1 MPHYIPQFFK
11 YVSAIEVTNGGT
23 GYNTVPT
30 VTISAP
36 DEVDGIQ
43 ATATAV
49 VVNEIVTTINVT
61 NGGSGYT
68 SSPTVTID
76 TSPTGGTDATA
87 TSSIRIAVGSPSDY
101 TKTYKRMSKYSL
113 PEFIRE
119 DYTAFTTFIEKYFE
133 YMDQSG
139 KPGNLLFNTHYFDI
153 DDLDAIA
160 LNKRALELARDFP
173 QVLEVDKHILYKH
186 IKTLYEAKGSERAI
200 KAYFKLV
207 YNEDVEVSYPTNFLL
222 RTNDGTWRQKRS
234 IKTVAG
240 YNGYDSIN
248 LVGREIDIYYYSTA
262 NYFVEADEDDPQYG
276 YRLPN
281 TVLSKITASV
291 QEGSK
296 IVFTTPQ
303 SYELKLSFT
312 ENVTEIPGPG
322 DGATASLTIEDGVVT
337 ATTFDS
343 GETDATRTTG
353 VYRNITGT
361 TSGSGSGATF
371 TISVSD
377 AGVAIISSITEG
389 GKDYALSDTITLAA
403 SNFGSGATD
412 DIVLSVSNINDGQI
426 KSVSVTNAGT
436 GYTAAPTVV
445 ITDTG
450 TGANAHVTA
459 NISNGGIQYFTVNS
473 GGSNYTSGTASVSF
487 DVSALPTFVVL
498 RGEDPTEANKKATL
512 KRVLNSISAGTYSGS
527 ESDVGFRV
535 GQAFKIAEGSTE
547 GTWARV
553 KSVNSYNIPQTWTI
567 ISPGEGWTSATGTDT
582 VTSRTGEDITVS
594 FTTKYLFDYDGR
606 FIGTRGQL
614 SEKNRLN
621 DNRKYQIY
629 SYIIQSTL
637 TQSIWDS
644 GFRKHMHPAG
654 KEVFGDIVVS
664 ATIQPSVTYSVPD
677 GLSVFK
683 FITEE
688 VVTVLDP
695 ISIVMYWVREFT
707 ETVTI
712 TDLPVVSYS
721 LVPTE
726 ETVDAE
732 EGTLA
737 DYVVDDYWHGFYT
750 QTGFV
755 EKIIGK
761 VLIDTPL
768 ATEILVPV
776 LSWYRD
782 LSDIGTMSDVVDIV
796 NFKYVDFTDSVQNI
810 TEFLDFGFEYSDT
823 ATTDDTGVNFVF
835 DFGKNVSDSTTTSQS
850 TVINIE
856 KIINDPTI
864 LISTPSA
871 SEQVSILTTWSRSF
885 TDSGTISE
893 TVDILKFVQNT
904 QTDSVT
910 VAQTSTLLISKVF
923 NDAVST
929 EDAASLDDENEVFV
943 GKRLTETLSAT
954 ETIIS
959 NLSKTIPTE
968 SATMTDSGVITFAQD
983 YIDPT
988 YLATP
993 DDYLEGTTQGTF

>member
-11 YVSAIEVTNGGT
+11 YVSSITVTNGGT

-36 DEVDGIQ
+36 DESDGIQ

-49 VVNEIVTTINVT
+49 VVNEIVTNINMT
-61 NGGSGYT
+61 NGGAGYT
-68 SSPTVTID
+68 SPPTITID

-87 TSSIRIAVGSPSDY
+87 TSSIAIAVGSPSDY
-101 TKTYKRMSKYSL
+101 TKKYKRMAKYSL

-119 DYTAFTTFIEKYFE
+119 DYSAFTTFIEKYFE

-173 QVLEVDKHILYKH
+173 QVLEVDRNLLYKH

-207 YNEDVEVSYPTNFLL
+207 YNEDVEVSYPTNYLL

-234 IKTVAG
+234 IKVSAG
-240 YNGYDSIN
+240 YNSYDSIN
-248 LVGREIDIYYYSTA
+248 LVGKEVDIYYYTTA
-262 NYFVEADEDDPQYG
+262 NYYVEGDSTDPQYG

-281 TVLSKITASV
+281 TVFGKIEAEV

-296 IVFTTPQ
+296 IVYTSPQ

-312 ENVTEIPGPG
+312 DTVTEIPGPG

-353 VYRNITGT
+353 VYRNTTGT
-361 TSGSGSGATF
+361 TSGSGTGATF
-371 TISVSD
+371 TVSVSD
-377 AGVAIISSITEG
+377 AGVASIDVTEG
-389 GKDYALSDTITLAA
+389 GKDYALTDTITLAA

-498 RGEDPTEANKKATL
+498 RGDDPTEANKKATL
-512 KRVLNSISAGTYSGS
+512 KRVVNTISAGTYSGS

-535 GQAFKIAEGSTE
+535 GQAFKVAEGSTE
-547 GTWARV
+547 GSWARI

-567 ISPGEGWTSATGTDT
+567 ISPGEGWTSASGTDT
-582 VTSRTGEDITVS
+582 VTSRTGEDIEVS
-594 FTTKYLFDYDGR
+594 FTTKYLFDYEGR
-606 FIGTRGQL
+606 FVGTKGQL
-614 SEKNRLN
+614 SEKNILN

-629 SYIIQSTL
+629 SYIIRSTL
-637 TQSIWDS
+637 TQSIWDA

-654 KEVFGDIVVS
+654 KEVFGDIYVS
-664 ATIQPSVTYSVPD
+664 ATITPSVTYSVPD

-695 ISIVMYWVREFT
+695 ILIAVIYVREFT

-712 TDLPVVSYS
+712 TDLPEISYS

-726 ETVDAE
+726 EIVDAE

-737 DYVVDDYWHGFYT
+737 DYVVDDYWYGFYT
-750 QTGFV
+750 QTGYV
-755 EKIIGK
+755 EKDIDK
-761 VLIDTPL
+761 VLSHT
-768 ATEILVPV
+768 ATSSQTFVPV
-776 LSWYRD
+776 VSWYRS
-782 LSDIGTMSDVVDIV
+782 LNHTATSSENVDIV
-796 NFKYVDFTDSVQNI
+796 NYKFVDFTETAN
-810 TEFLDFGFEYSDT
+810 TAEFLDFGFEYSDT
-823 ATTDDTGVNFVF
+823 ATVEDTGLNFTF
-835 DFGKNVSDSTTTSQS
+835 DIGKNVSETVTTSQS

-856 KIINDPTI
+856 KDYIDPTGFEN
-864 LISTPSA
+864 TPEA
-871 SEQVSILTTWSRSF
+871 IETVDILTTWSRSF
-885 TDSGTISE
+885 TDSGTTSE
-893 TVDILKFVQNT
+893 TVDILKFIQNA
-904 QTDSVT
+904 QSDSAT
-910 VAQTSTLLISKVF
+910 TSQSVLLSVYKNIS
-923 NDAVST
+923 DTVST
-929 EDAASLDDENEVFV
+929 DDAASLEDENQVSV
-943 GKRLTETLSAT
+943 AKTLTDTASAT
-954 ETIIS
+954 EALIS
-959 NLSKTIPTE
+959 NVSKTIPTD
-968 SATMTDSGVITFAQD
+968 SATISESGVINFAQD

-988 YLATP
+988 YFATP
-993 DDYLEGTTQGTF
+993 DDYIAGTTQGTF